1 MEQKH
6 IVMVSHDFLPNIG
19 GVAVY
24 VYELSKALIARGHRL
39 TVLSKYES
47 FSKNN
52 RTEELDGIRIIR
64 VPIMP
69 IKKVNDKLY
78 SKRMRQLIK
87 SIEKAEKV
95 DVVHW
100 QTLNKDAKMMQG
112 IQVQALEV
120 YTNHLSWFR
129 MLYNDKNYAK
139 IRKLI
144 KEPDVIICP
153 SHEIERMTADL
164 FKEAKIVYLP
174 NGVDE
179 KSFIPDEVNRSIV
192 RKQYGISSQE
202 TVVVSTNRMEPV
214 KGMSYL
220 IEAIPQILNK
230 YNQVTFLIAGDGS
243 QLEKFEDKLKKYTNK
258 SGKVIFTGRLTNQEI
273 KNVINAADIYVQPS
287 LMEGCSIAIIEA
299 MSCGK
304 VVVASNVGGNPDVI
318 SKELG
323 LLVPAKSVVALK
335 EAIEYCIENPEECK
349 LMGKYSR
356 ERVEEQLNW
365 TVLAR
370 EIEQIYNSVKQ

>member
-24 VYELSKALIARGHRL
+24 VYELSKALVARGHRL

-47 FSKNN
+47 FSKEN

-69 IKKVNDKLY
+69 IKRIDDNLY
-78 SKRMRQLIK
+78 NKRMRQLIK
-87 SIEKAEKV
+87 SIEKTEKV

-153 SHEIERMTADL
+153 SHEIEQMTEDL
-164 FKEAKIVYLP
+164 FKQAKIVYLP

-179 KSFIPDEVNRSIV
+179 KHFMPDDENRLAV

-220 IEAIPQILNK
+220 IEAIPQILNQ

-243 QLEKFEDKLKKYTNK
+243 QLGQFEDKLKMYTNN

-304 VVVASNVGGNPDVI
+304 SVIASNVGGNPDVI
-318 SKELG
+318 SKETG

-335 EAIEYCIENPEECK
+335 EAIEYSIKHPDECK
-349 LMGKYSR
+349 LMGENSR
-356 ERVEEQLNW
+356 ERVENQLNW

-370 EIEQIYNSVKQ
+370 EIEQIYNSAKR

>member
-47 FSKNN
+47 FSKKN

-192 RKQYGISSQE
+192 RKQYGISPQE

-304 VVVASNVGGNPDVI
+304 VVIASNVGGNPDVI

-356 ERVEEQLNW
+356 ERVEKQLNW
-365 TVLAR
+365 TVLAQ

>member
-47 FSKNN
+47 FSKKN

-356 ERVEEQLNW
+356 ERVEKQLNW
-365 TVLAR
+365 TVLAQ

>member
-24 VYELSKALIARGHRL
+24 VYELSKALVARGHRL

-47 FSKNN
+47 FSKEN

-69 IKKVNDKLY
+69 IKRIDDKLY
-78 SKRMRQLIK
+78 NKRMRQLIK
-87 SIEKAEKV
+87 SIEETEKV

-112 IQVQALEV
+112 IQVKALEV

-129 MLYNDKNYAK
+129 MLYNNKNYAK

-153 SHEIERMTADL
+153 SHEIEQMTADL
-164 FKEAKIVYLP
+164 FKQAKIVYLP

-179 KSFIPDEVNRSIV
+179 KHFMPDNENRLAV

-220 IEAIPQILNK
+220 IEAIPRILNQ

-243 QLEKFEDKLKKYTNK
+243 QLGQFEDKLKMYTNN

-273 KNVINAADIYVQPS
+273 KNIINVADIYVQPS

-304 VVVASNVGGNPDVI
+304 TVIASNVGGNPDVI
-318 SKELG
+318 SKETG

-335 EAIEYCIENPEECK
+335 EGIEYSIKHPDECR
-349 LMGKYSR
+349 LMGENSR
-356 ERVEEQLNW
+356 ERVENRLNW

-370 EIEQIYNSVKQ
+370 EIEQIYNSAKR

>member
-47 FSKNN
+47 FSTKN

-64 VPIMP
+64 IPIMP
-69 IKKVNDKLY
+69 IKRINDKLY
-78 SKRMRQLIK
+78 CKRMRQLIK
-87 SIEKAEKV
+87 RIEQTEKV

-129 MLYNDKNYAK
+129 MLYNEKNYAK

-153 SHEIERMTADL
+153 SHEVEEMTADL
-164 FKEAKIVYLP
+164 FKKAKIFYLP

-179 KSFIPDEVNRSIV
+179 KHFIPDEENRLAI

-202 TVVVSTNRMEPV
+202 IVVASTNRMEPI

-273 KNVINAADIYVQPS
+273 KNVINTADIYVQPS

-304 VVVASNVGGNPDVI
+304 AVIASNVGGNPDII
-318 SKELG
+318 SKEIG

-335 EAIEYCIENPEECK
+335 DAIEYCIKNPEECK
-349 LMGKYSR
+349 MMGKNSR
-356 ERVEEQLNW
+356 EQVERQLNW
-365 TVLAR
+365 TILAR
-370 EIEQIYNSVKQ
+370 EIEQIYSSTSQ

>member
-19 GVAVY
+19 GIAVY

-47 FSKNN
+47 FSKKN

-69 IKKVNDKLY
+69 IKRINDKLY
-78 SKRMRQLIK
+78 YKRMRQLIK
-87 SIEKAEKV
+87 NIEKTEKV

-129 MLYNDKNYAK
+129 ILYNDKNYSK
-139 IRKLI
+139 IHKLI

-153 SHEIERMTADL
+153 SHEIEQMTADL
-164 FKEAKIVYLP
+164 FKEAKIVYIP

-179 KSFIPDEVNRSIV
+179 KHFIPDEENRLTV
-192 RKQYGISSQE
+192 RKQYGISSLE
-202 TVVVSTNRMEPV
+202 TVIVSTNRMEPI

-220 IEAIPQILNK
+220 IEAIPKILNQ

-258 SGKVIFTGRLTNQEI
+258 SSKVIFTGRLTNKEI

-304 VVVASNVGGNPDVI
+304 VVIASNVGGNPDVI
-318 SKELG
+318 SKETG
-323 LLVPAKSVVALK
+323 LLVPPKSVVALK
-335 EAIEYCIENPEECK
+335 EAIEYCIKNPDECK
-349 LMGKYSR
+349 SMGENSR
-356 ERVEEQLNW
+356 ERVEKRLNW
-365 TVLAR
+365 TVLAQ
-370 EIEQIYNSVKQ
+370 EIEQIYNSATQ

>member
-24 VYELSKALIARGHRL
+24 VYELSKALVARGHRL

-47 FSKNN
+47 FSKEN

-69 IKKVNDKLY
+69 IKRIDDNLY
-78 SKRMRQLIK
+78 NKRMRQLIK
-87 SIEKAEKV
+87 SIEKTEKV

-153 SHEIERMTADL
+153 SHEIEQMTEDL
-164 FKEAKIVYLP
+164 FKQAKIVYLP

-179 KSFIPDEVNRSIV
+179 KHFMPDDENRLAV

-220 IEAIPQILNK
+220 IEAIPQILNQ

-243 QLEKFEDKLKKYTNK
+243 QLGQFEDKLKMYTNN

-304 VVVASNVGGNPDVI
+304 MVIASNVGGNPDVI
-318 SKELG
+318 SKETG

-335 EAIEYCIENPEECK
+335 EAIEYSIKNPDECK
-349 LMGKYSR
+349 LMGENSR
-356 ERVEEQLNW
+356 ERVENRLNW

-370 EIEQIYNSVKQ
+370 EIEQIYNSAKR

>member
-24 VYELSKALIARGHRL
+24 VYELSKALVARGHRL

-47 FSKNN
+47 FSKEN

-69 IKKVNDKLY
+69 IKRIDDNLY
-78 SKRMRQLIK
+78 NKRMRQLIK
-87 SIEKAEKV
+87 SIEKTEKV

-139 IRKLI
+139 ILKLI

-153 SHEIERMTADL
+153 SHEIEQMTEDL
-164 FKEAKIVYLP
+164 FKQAKIVYLP

-179 KSFIPDEVNRSIV
+179 KHFMPDDENRLAV

-220 IEAIPQILNK
+220 IEAIPQILNQ

-243 QLEKFEDKLKKYTNK
+243 QLGQFEDKLKMYTNN

-304 VVVASNVGGNPDVI
+304 SVIASNVGGNPDVI
-318 SKELG
+318 SKETG

-335 EAIEYCIENPEECK
+335 EAIEYSIKHPDECK
-349 LMGKYSR
+349 LMGENSR
-356 ERVEEQLNW
+356 ERVENQLNW

-370 EIEQIYNSVKQ
+370 EIEQIYNSAKR

>member
-47 FSKNN
+47 FSKKN

-192 RKQYGISSQE
+192 RKQYGISPQE

>member
-47 FSKNN
+47 FSKKN

-153 SHEIERMTADL
+153 SHEIEGMTADL

-304 VVVASNVGGNPDVI
+304 VVIASNVGGNPDVI

-356 ERVEEQLNW
+356 ERVEKQLNW
-365 TVLAR
+365 TVLAQ

>member
-47 FSKNN
+47 FSKKNC
-52 RTEELDGIRIIR
+52 TEELDGIRIIR

-304 VVVASNVGGNPDVI
+304 VVIASNVGGNPDVI

-356 ERVEEQLNW
+356 ERVEKQLNW
-365 TVLAR
+365 TVLAQ

>member
-47 FSKNN
+47 FSKKN

-192 RKQYGISSQE
+192 RKQYGISPQE

-365 TVLAR
+365 TVLAQ

>member
-47 FSKNN
+47 FSKKN

-304 VVVASNVGGNPDVI
+304 VVIASNVGGNPDVI

-356 ERVEEQLNW
+356 ERVEKQLNW
-365 TVLAR
+365 TVLAQ

>member
-24 VYELSKALIARGHRL
+24 VYELSKALVARGHRL

-47 FSKNN
+47 FSKEN

-69 IKKVNDKLY
+69 IKRIDDKLY
-78 SKRMRQLIK
+78 NKRMRQLIK
-87 SIEKAEKV
+87 SIEKTEKV

-129 MLYNDKNYAK
+129 TLYNDKNYAK

-153 SHEIERMTADL
+153 SHEIEQMTEDL
-164 FKEAKIVYLP
+164 FKQAKIVYLP

-179 KSFIPDEVNRSIV
+179 KHFTPDDENRLAV

-220 IEAIPQILNK
+220 MEAIPQILNQN
-230 YNQVTFLIAGDGS
+230 NQVTFLIAGDGS
-243 QLEKFEDKLKKYTNK
+243 QLGQFEDKLKRYTNN

-304 VVVASNVGGNPDVI
+304 AVIASNVGGNPDVI
-318 SKELG
+318 SKETG

-335 EAIEYCIENPEECK
+335 EAIEYSIKHPDECK
-349 LMGKYSR
+349 LMGENSR
-356 ERVEEQLNW
+356 ERVENQLNW

-370 EIEQIYNSVKQ
+370 EIEQIYNSAKR

>member
-47 FSKNN
+47 FSTKN

-64 VPIMP
+64 IPIMP
-69 IKKVNDKLY
+69 IKRINDKLY
-78 SKRMRQLIK
+78 CKRMRQLIK
-87 SIEKAEKV
+87 RIEQTEKV

-129 MLYNDKNYAK
+129 MLYNEKNYAK

-153 SHEIERMTADL
+153 SHEVEEMTADL
-164 FKEAKIVYLP
+164 FKKAKIFYLP

-179 KSFIPDEVNRSIV
+179 KHFIPDEENRLAI

-202 TVVVSTNRMEPV
+202 IVVASTNRMEPI

-273 KNVINAADIYVQPS
+273 KNVINTADIYVQPS

-304 VVVASNVGGNPDVI
+304 AVIASNVGGNPDII
-318 SKELG
+318 SKEIG

-335 EAIEYCIENPEECK
+335 DAIEYCIKNPEECK
-349 LMGKYSR
+349 VMGKNSR
-356 ERVEEQLNW
+356 EQVERQLNW
-365 TVLAR
+365 TILAR
-370 EIEQIYNSVKQ
+370 EIEQIYSSTSQ

>member
-24 VYELSKALIARGHRL
+24 VYELSKALVARGHRL

-47 FSKNN
+47 FSKEN

-69 IKKVNDKLY
+69 IKRIDDKLY
-78 SKRMRQLIK
+78 NKRMRQLIK
-87 SIEKAEKV
+87 SLEKTEKV

-153 SHEIERMTADL
+153 SHEIEQMTADL
-164 FKEAKIVYLP
+164 FKQAKIVYLP
-174 NGVDE
+174 NGVNEKHFMPDDE
-179 KSFIPDEVNRSIV
+179 NRLAV
-192 RKQYGISSQE
+192 RKQYGIPLQE
-202 TVVVSTNRMEPV
+202 TVVVSTNRMEPI

-220 IEAIPQILNK
+220 IEAIPQILNQ

-243 QLEKFEDKLKKYTNK
+243 QLGQFEDKLKMYTNK

-304 VVVASNVGGNPDVI
+304 LVIASNVGGNPDVI
-318 SKELG
+318 SKETG

-335 EAIEYCIENPEECK
+335 EAIEYSIKKPDECK
-349 LMGKYSR
+349 LMGENSR
-356 ERVEEQLNW
+356 ERVENRLNW

-370 EIEQIYNSVKQ
+370 EIEQIYNSAKR

>member
-19 GVAVY
+19 GIAVY
-24 VYELSKALIARGHRL
+24 VYELSKALVARGHRL

-47 FSKNN
+47 FSKEN

-69 IKKVNDKLY
+69 IKRIDDNLY
-78 SKRMRQLIK
+78 NKRMRQLIK
-87 SIEKAEKV
+87 SIEKTEKV

-153 SHEIERMTADL
+153 SHEIEQMTEDL
-164 FKEAKIVYLP
+164 FKQAKIVYLP

-179 KSFIPDEVNRSIV
+179 KHFMPDDENRLAV

-220 IEAIPQILNK
+220 IEAIPQILNQ

-243 QLEKFEDKLKKYTNK
+243 QLGQFEDKLKMYTNN

-304 VVVASNVGGNPDVI
+304 SVIASNVGGNPDVI
-318 SKELG
+318 SKETG

-335 EAIEYCIENPEECK
+335 EAIEYSIKHPDECK
-349 LMGKYSR
+349 LMGENSR
-356 ERVEEQLNW
+356 ERVENQLNW

-370 EIEQIYNSVKQ
+370 EIEQIYNSAKR

>member
-47 FSKNN
+47 FSTKN
-52 RTEELDGIRIIR
+52 RTEVLDGIRIIR
-64 VPIMP
+64 IPIMP
-69 IKKVNDKLY
+69 IKRINDKLY
-78 SKRMRQLIK
+78 CKRMRQLIK
-87 SIEKAEKV
+87 RIEQTEKV

-129 MLYNDKNYAK
+129 ILYNEKNYAK

-153 SHEIERMTADL
+153 SHEVEQMTADL
-164 FKEAKIVYLP
+164 FKKAKIVYLP

-179 KSFIPDEVNRSIV
+179 KHFIPDEENRLAI

-202 TVVVSTNRMEPV
+202 IVVASTNRMEPI

-230 YNQVTFLIAGDGS
+230 YDQVTFLIAGDGS

-258 SGKVIFTGRLTNQEI
+258 SAKVIFTGRLTNQEI
-273 KNVINAADIYVQPS
+273 KNVINTADIYVQPS

-304 VVVASNVGGNPDVI
+304 AVIASNVGGNPDII
-318 SKELG
+318 SKEIG

-335 EAIEYCIENPEECK
+335 DAIEYCINNPEECK
-349 LMGKYSR
+349 MMGKNSR
-356 ERVEEQLNW
+356 EQVERQLNW
-365 TVLAR
+365 TILAR
-370 EIEQIYNSVKQ
+370 EIEQIYSSTSQ